1 MLKIQYYGHS
11 TFVIKSDDTSVLI
24 NPGIIEEKP
33 IVPDDINVRIIVAT
47 NHADD
52 ALGNATTIAQNSKA
66 WILSN
71 QKTIDKVKE
80 QGGKPWL
87 LHVLKSEQPYELP
100 EVKIT
105 PYSLSRKD
113 TESGER
119 YENLGIYVEM
129 DGMKVGFL
137 GHAVNRGPFQELDM
151 DVLLTPVRGG
161 DVFEVKDAISLC
173 IDSKPRIAVPILWD
187 STEQT
192 QRFFKYI
199 SQFGQG
205 IEPVIM
211 EPGQTLEIGW
221 RAGTEFVHS
230 LS

>member
-1 MLKIQYYGHS
+1 M
-11 TFVIKSDDTSVLI
+11 SVLI

-33 IVPDDINVRIIVAT
+33 LIPNDFTAGVIVAT

-52 ALGNATTIAQNSKA
+52 ALGNATVIAQNSKA

-71 QKTIDKVKE
+71 KVTIDKVKE

-87 LHVLKSEQPYELP
+87 LHVLKSEQSYELP

-105 PYSLSRKD
+105 PYSLSRKEGD
-113 TESGER
+113 SGAR
-119 YENLGIYVEM
+119 YENLGLYIEM
-129 DGMKVGFL
+129 DGMKVGYL
-137 GHAVNRGPFQELDM
+137 GHAVNRGPFEEFDM
-151 DVLLTPVRGG
+151 DVLITPIGG
-161 DVFEVKDAISLC
+161 KDIFEVKDAISLC
-173 IDSKPRIAVPILWD
+173 IDSKPKIAVPMLWD
-187 STEQT
+187 SKEQT

-205 IEPVIM
+205 IVPVIM

>member
-1 MLKIQYYGHS
+1 M
-11 TFVIKSDDTSVLI
+11 SVLI

-33 IVPDDINVRIIVAT
+33 LVPDDFNVSVIVAT

-71 QKTIDKVKE
+71 EVTINKVKE

-113 TESGER
+113 GDSGAR
-119 YENLGIYVEM
+119 YENLGLYIDM
-129 DGMKVGFL
+129 NGMKVGYL
-137 GHAVNRGPFQELDM
+137 GHTANRGPFEEFDM
-151 DVLLTPVRGG
+151 DVLITPIRGG

-173 IDSKPRIAVPILWD
+173 IDSKPRIAVPMLWD

-205 IEPVIM
+205 IVPVIM
-211 EPGQTLEIGW
+211 GPGETLEISW

>member
-1 MLKIQYYGHS
+1 LLKIRYHGDAA
-11 TFVIKSDDTSVLI
+11 FVLKSDEMSVLI
-24 NPGIIEEKP
+24 NPGVIEERP
-33 IVPDDINVRIIVAT
+33 LVPDDIKVRLIVAT

-52 ALGNATTIAQNSKA
+52 ALGNATIIAQNSKA
-66 WILSN
+66 WILGN
-71 QKTIDKVKE
+71 EETIAKVKE

-105 PYSLSRKD
+105 PYSLSRKEGD
-113 TESGER
+113 SGMR
-119 YENLGIYVEM
+119 YENLGLYIEM
-129 DGMKVGFL
+129 SGMKVGYL
-137 GHAVNRGPFQELDM
+137 GHAVNRGPFEEFDM
-151 DVLLTPVRGG
+151 DVLITPIRGE

-173 IDSKPRIAVPILWD
+173 IDSKPRIAVPMLWD

-205 IEPVIM
+205 IVPVIL

>member
-1 MLKIQYYGHS
+1 M
-11 TFVIKSDDTSVLI
+11 SVLI

-33 IVPDDINVRIIVAT
+33 LVPDDFNVRIIVAT
-47 NHADD
+47 NYADD
-52 ALGNATTIAQNSKA
+52 ALGNATVIAQNSKA

-71 QKTIDKVKE
+71 EVTIDKVKE

-87 LHVLKSEQPYELP
+87 LHVLKSENPYELP
-100 EVKIT
+100 EVKII

-113 TESGER
+113 TETGTR

-129 DGMKVGFL
+129 EGMKVGYL
-137 GHAVNRGPFQELDM
+137 GHAMNRGPFEELEM
-151 DVLLTPVRGG
+151 DVLLTPIRGG

-173 IDSKPRIAVPILWD
+173 IDSKPRIAVPMLWD
-187 STEQT
+187 SNEQT

-205 IEPVIM
+205 VVPVIM